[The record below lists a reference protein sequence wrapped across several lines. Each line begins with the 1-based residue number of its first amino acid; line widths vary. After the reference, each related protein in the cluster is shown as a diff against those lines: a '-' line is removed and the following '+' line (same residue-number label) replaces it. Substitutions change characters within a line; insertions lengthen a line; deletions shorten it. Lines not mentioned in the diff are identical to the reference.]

1 MSPEENKAIL
11 RHALDEIWNKGNLAV
26 ADELAHPDLVARSNT
41 LGMAASNTLAQMKG
55 LVAMYR
61 AAFPDLSV
69 TFDEMVAEGEQVA
82 VRFTATGTHL
92 GPLLGI
98 PPTGKRATVA
108 NITVYH
114 MRDGRIMDQQGLTDT
129 LGLLQQLGVAPQL
142 GSVSR

>member
-11 RHALDEIWNKGNLAV
+11 RHALDEIWNKGNLTV

-41 LGMAASNTLAQMKG
+41 LGMAGSNTLAQMKG

-61 AAFPDLSV
+61 AAFPDLSIA
-69 TFDEMVAEGEQVA
+69 FDEMVAEGEQVA

-108 NITVYH
+108 NITIYH

>member
-1 MSPEENKAIL
+1 MSSEENKAIL
-11 RHALDEIWNKGNLAV
+11 RHALDEIWNKGSLAV
-26 ADELAHPDLVARSNT
+26 VDELAHPDLIAKSNT
-41 LGMAASNTLAQMKG
+41 LGMAGSNTLSQMKG

-61 AAFPDLSV
+61 AAFPDLSI
-69 TFDEMVAEGEQVA
+69 TFDEMVAEDAQVA

-108 NITVYH
+108 NITIYH

-142 GSVSR
+142 GS